1 MSERS
6 SQAELMSRKREKDRD
21 IVIEPVK
28 DPQRRLRACSDP
40 FLFLETYFPDRFY
53 DSWNDD
59 RRLMIDQIRYRARY
73 GGDKAIAAPR
83 GEGKTTLAEC
93 EVGVDAIVQGM
104 LKYPVII
111 AASGPMAEN
120 ILDNIKIE
128 YENNDLLIEDF
139 PEVCGPVVALEG
151 ANQRAKMQTYR
162 GEQTRMKWSKGA
174 IVFPT
179 IKLAWCPKCFYPEPK
194 QRSKRCKTEFEC
206 PKCGER
212 YNEWKS
218 AASGSM
224 IDARGMD
231 GSFRGLRKGSQR
243 PDFVLIDDP
252 ETEESARSAKQ
263 IEDRERT
270 IDNAIGGLGTTRK
283 PVARLM
289 LTTIQNNQCLSAKYT
304 DRHQK
309 PSWDG
314 DRLAIVRRW
323 PERKDLWEKYM
334 EIRKT
339 GMQEEVPDKHGRKA
353 HEFFVDNFE
362 EMVAGCIVSNPDRYD
377 NSVLEDGSQK
387 EIHTIQHIH
396 NAACDKSWDYVFN
409 ELQNDP
415 QELDEDNVL
424 QMSVGIVTG
433 THSSYRERLNGLDA
447 GVIPEGTKYVTA
459 FIDVQHDRLYYEV
472 VAWMRGQQRSIVDYG
487 HYGSDIGRGLTIQDA
502 TIERIVSL
510 HNYWK
515 HTPYTL
521 KVGESGKVPDITLV
535 DSGDGVLTTSIYS
548 ACLQTGFVPSKGTH
562 RFNKP
567 KADTSNRGPDA
578 WHATRIRH
586 EKSYV
591 GLLVFSVEP
600 FRHRCRDSWLEE
612 PSETKPGSVF
622 IFGENPNYHRPFG
635 EHLSVTYDRSW
646 DEKKGWREAWLEPRR
661 HDWWDC
667 DYGNL
672 VAYSVLLESEE
683 RRRTSPKRRYGVLS
697 KK

>member
-1 MSERS
+1 M
-6 SQAELMSRKREKDRD
+6 AAKREKDRD
-21 IVIEPVK
+21 ITIEPVK
-28 DPQRRLRACSDP
+28 NPQRRLRACSDP
-40 FLFLETYFPDRFY
+40 FLFLETYFAERFY
-53 DSWNDD
+53 DSWTDD
-59 RRLMIDQIRYRARY
+59 RRLMIEQIRYRARY

-120 ILDNIKIE
+120 ILSNIKIE
-128 YENNDLLIEDF
+128 YECNDLLIEDF

-162 GEQTRMKWSKGA
+162 GEQTRMKWSQGA
-174 IVFPT
+174 ITFPT
-179 IKLAWCPKCFYPEPK
+179 VKLSWCPKCFYPEPK
-194 QRSKRCKTEFEC
+194 KRTGRAKTAFEC

-289 LTTIQNNQCLSAKYT
+289 LTTIQNTQCLSAKYT

-314 DRLAIVRRW
+314 DRLSIVRRW
-323 PERKDLWEKYM
+323 PERKDLWEKYI

-339 GMQEEVPDKHGRKA
+339 GMQEEVPDKLGRKA
-353 HEFFVDNFE
+353 HQYFIDNYD
-362 EMVAGCIVSNPDRYD
+362 EMIRGCIVSNPERYD
-377 NSVLEDGSQK
+377 NSILEDGTQR

-396 NAACDKSWDYVFN
+396 NAASDKSWDYVFN

-415 QELDEDNVL
+415 QEVDGENVL
-424 QMSVGIVTG
+424 QMSVGIITG
-433 THSSYRERLNGLDA
+433 THSAYRGRLNGLDP
-447 GVIPEGTKYVTA
+447 GFIPEGTKHVTA

-472 VAWMRGQQRSIVDYG
+472 VAWMKGSQRAIVDYG
-487 HYGSDIGRGLTIQDA
+487 DYGSDIGRGMTLQDA
-502 TIERIVSL
+502 TIERIISL
-510 HNYWK
+510 KNAWN
-515 HTPYTL
+515 HTPYKKHDGTTQ
-521 KVGESGKVPDITLV
+521 VPDFTLV
-535 DSGDGVLTTSIYS
+535 DSGDGVVTTAVYS
-548 ACLQTGFVPSKGTH
+548 ACFQTGFMPSKGSH

-567 KADTSNRGPDA
+567 KEDKSNRGPDA
-578 WHATRIRH
+578 WYISRIRH
-586 EKSYV
+586 GSGYIK
-591 GLLVFSVEP
+591 LLVFSTEP
-600 FRHRCRDSWLEE
+600 FRHRCRDSWLQE
-612 PSETKPGSVF
+612 PSTTTLGSAF
-622 IFGENPNYHRPFG
+622 LFGDNPSFHRPFG
-635 EHLSVTYDRSW
+635 EHLSVVYDRSW
-646 DEKKGWREAWLEPRR
+646 DDKKGWKESWLEPRR

-667 DYGNL
+667 DYGNF
-672 VAYSVLLESEE
+672 AAESVLTISEE
-683 RRRTSPKRRYGVLS
+683 TRRAKSGRRYGVLS
-697 KK
+697 KKS